1 LELFE
6 TEPRLAQV
14 RAIEDHLRA
23 ALEPCRALGGVA
35 DVRALGA
42 IGVIELDKMRGLDWL
57 RRRFVE
63 EGAWLR
69 PFGDVVYVM
78 PAFVIS
84 EDELGW
90 LTDAMLKV
98 VTEWSRKFA

>member
-1 LELFE
+1 M
-6 TEPRLAQV
+6 A
-14 RAIEDHLRA
+14 
-23 ALEPCRALGGVA
+23 GVA

-63 EGAWLR
+63 EGVWLR

-84 EDELGW
+84 EPDLGK

>member
-1 LELFE
+1 
-6 TEPRLAQV
+6 
-14 RAIEDHLRA
+14 
-23 ALEPCRALGGVA
+23 
-35 DVRALGA
+35 
-42 IGVIELDKMRGLDWL
+42 MRGLDWL

-63 EGAWLR
+63 EGVWLR

-84 EDELGW
+84 QDDLGR